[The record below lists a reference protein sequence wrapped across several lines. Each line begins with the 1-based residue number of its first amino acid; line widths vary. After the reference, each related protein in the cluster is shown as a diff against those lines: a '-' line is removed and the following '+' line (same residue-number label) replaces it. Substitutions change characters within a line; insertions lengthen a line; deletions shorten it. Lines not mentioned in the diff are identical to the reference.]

1 MLKVKGT
8 GVNSSE
14 TLGSIEPQEETVMTN
29 HPRVPLTRRFSF
41 LFFKNMKEAMGF
53 ECYPMWIGASL
64 MALVVKNPPAKS
76 GDVGSIPG
84 LVRSPGEGNGNS
96 LQYSC
101 LESSMDKGAWQAT
114 VSGVE
119 RVTHD

>member
-64 MALVVKNPPAKS
+64 MALVVKNHVSMQEPGGRS
-76 GDVGSIPG
+76 LGQGD
-84 LVRSPGEGNGNS
+84 
-96 LQYSC
+96 Y
-101 LESSMDKGAWQAT
+101 LE
-114 VSGVE
+114 
-119 RVTHD
+119 